1 MFPYAHAS
9 RRVIPYPLTMAGAR
23 LPDDRTWPPDGI
35 SSSLTETASG
45 DPSLVTR
52 AAVAVVPKPGD
63 NLGPYVVEGKLGAGA
78 MGVVYRAIDPDR
90 GTSVA
95 VKLLHRWHTNPD
107 GGEDDWL
114 LNEAGA
120 LARLSHPNVVAV
132 LGVGTFDDRP
142 FLAMELVEGVTLGK
156 WLGEPR
162 KWWEIVPVMR
172 DAARGLAAVHEAGL
186 VHGDFKPDNL
196 MVGFDGRARVMDF
209 GLARSALA
217 PNPTIGRVAVDR
229 TGVSRHRPIGTPAY
243 MAPEQLAGRRA
254 EARSDQFACCVTLY
268 EALYGE
274 RPFAGRTPAELAYHV
289 MRGERRPLP
298 VNAEVPPWLQQVVTR
313 GLALVGAARWPSMN
327 ALADVLERGLAE
339 HGPRTSHPAR

>member
-1 MFPYAHAS
+1 
-9 RRVIPYPLTMAGAR
+9 MAGAR
-23 LPDDRTWPPDGI
+23 LPHDHTWPPDEA
-35 SSSLTETASG
+35 SLTETASG
-45 DPSLVTR
+45 DPDLVTR
-52 AAVAVVPKPGD
+52 PPVTVVPMPGD
-63 NLGPYVVEGKLGAGA
+63 YLGPYVVEGTLGAGA
-78 MGVVYRAIDPDR
+78 MGVVYRAVDPDR
-90 GTSVA
+90 GDRVA
-95 VKLLHRWHTNPD
+95 VKLLHRWHTNPES
-107 GGEDDWL
+107 GEDDWL
-114 LNEAGA
+114 LSEAGA
-120 LARLSHPNVVAV
+120 LARLSHPNVVSV

-156 WLGEPR
+156 WLAQPR
-162 KWWEIVPVMR
+162 KWWEVVPVIR

-217 PNPTIGRVAVDR
+217 PDSKAGMLAIDR
-229 TGVSRHRPIGTPAY
+229 EGISRHRPIGTPAY

-274 RPFAGRTPAELAYHV
+274 RPFPGRTPPELAYHV

-298 VNAEVPPWLQQVVTR
+298 PSIRVPPWLHQITTR
-313 GLALVGAARWPSMN
+313 GLALVGAARWPTMA
-327 ALADVLERGLAE
+327 ALADALERGLAE
-339 HGPRTSHPAR
+339 HGPRVPVPAR